1 MADARLYAFPSIP
14 GADGSLDVTTFGEV
28 FGALAVLLKGGKVAE
43 VQTELE
49 MLARDYDGV
58 EIPVLPQ
65 DR

>member
-28 FGALAVLLKGGKVAE
+28 FGALAVLLKGGKIEAVL
-43 VQTELE
+43 VELE
-49 MLARDYDGV
+49 MLARDYAGV
-58 EIPVLPQ
+58 DIPVLPR